1 MLDNLIYLVII
12 IFIYLSVGIFAEGED
27 EMKKYNLAIL
37 GATGAVGQEMLK
49 VLKERNFPISNLKL
63 LASKRSAGTL
73 VEYNGKEYV
82 IEEATEDSFENIDV
96 VLCAAE
102 NDISEKLS
110 PAAVKAG
117 AVVVDNSSAFRMD
130 NNVPLVVP
138 EVNPE
143 DVKKHKGIIANP
155 NCSTT
160 IALTAVNELNKYSKI
175 NRMIVTTFQ
184 AVSGAGVNGIK
195 ELDQQIKDISEGKDI
210 EISTFQHQI
219 AYNVIPQIGSFD
231 EVGYSQ
237 EEMKLQDEGRKI
249 LHNPELKV
257 NCTCVRVPVYRSH
270 SESITIETEKEI
282 TPEKAR
288 DLLSK
293 AAGVK
298 LIDDLDNKKYP
309 MPLDSSDQDLIYVG
323 RVRKDISSDN
333 SLVLWCCGDQ
343 VRKGAA
349 TNAVQI
355 AEVLAKENLI

>member
-1 MLDNLIYLVII
+1 
-12 IFIYLSVGIFAEGED
+12 
-27 EMKKYNLAIL
+27 MKKYNVAIL

-49 VLKERNFPISNLKL
+49 VLGERNFPINDLKL
-63 LASKRSAGTL
+63 LASKRSAGAI
-73 VEYNGKEYV
+73 VEFNGKEYAV
-82 IEEATEDSFENIDV
+82 EEARESSFENIDV

-117 AVVVDNSSAFRMD
+117 AVVVDNSSAFRLFD
-130 NNVPLVVP
+130 SVPLVVP
-138 EVNPE
+138 EVNGE
-143 DVKKHKGIIANP
+143 DVKNHKGIISNP

-160 IALTAVNELNKYSKI
+160 IALTAINELNKYSKI
-175 NRMIVTTFQ
+175 KRMIVTTFQ

-195 ELDQQIKDISEGKDI
+195 ELDQQIKDFSEGKEV
-210 EISTFQHQI
+210 EINTFQYQI

-231 EVGYSQ
+231 EAGYSQ
-237 EEMKLQDEGRKI
+237 EEMKLQKEGRKI
-249 LHNPELKV
+249 LHNPDLKV

-288 DLLSK
+288 ELLSK

-298 LIDDLDNKKYP
+298 LIDDVKNKKYP
-309 MPLDSSDQDLIYVG
+309 MPLDTSDQDLIYVG
-323 RVRKDISSDN
+323 RIRKDISAEN
-333 SLVLWCCGDQ
+333 SLVLWCSGDQ
-343 VRKGAA
+343 IRKGAA

>member
-1 MLDNLIYLVII
+1 
-12 IFIYLSVGIFAEGED
+12 
-27 EMKKYNLAIL
+27 MKKYNVAIL

-49 VLKERNFPISNLKL
+49 VLGERNFPINDLKL
-63 LASKRSAGTL
+63 LASKRSAGAI
-73 VEYNGKEYV
+73 VEFNGEEYA
-82 IEEATEDSFENIDV
+82 IEEATESSFENIDV

-117 AVVVDNSSAFRMD
+117 AVVVDNSSAFRLYD
-130 NNVPLVVP
+130 DVPLVVP
-138 EVNPE
+138 EVNGE
-143 DVKKHKGIIANP
+143 DVKNHQGIIANP

-160 IALTAVNELNKYSKI
+160 IALTAINELNKYSPIK
-175 NRMIVTTFQ
+175 RMIVTTFQ

-195 ELDQQIKDISEGKDI
+195 ELNQQIKDISEGKDV
-210 EISTFQHQI
+210 EINTFQHQI
-219 AYNVIPQIGSFD
+219 AYNVIPQIGSFN
-231 EVGYSQ
+231 EMGYSQ
-237 EEMKLQDEGRKI
+237 EEMKLLNEGRKI
-249 LHNPELKV
+249 LHNPNLKV

-282 TPEKAR
+282 TVEKAR
-288 DLLSK
+288 ELLSK

-298 LIDDLDNKKYP
+298 LIDDLENNKYP

-323 RVRKDISSDN
+323 RIRKDISGEN

-343 VRKGAA
+343 IRKGAA

-355 AEVLAKENLI
+355 AEVLVKENLI

>member
-1 MLDNLIYLVII
+1 
-12 IFIYLSVGIFAEGED
+12 
-27 EMKKYNLAIL
+27 MKKCNVAIL

-49 VLKERNFPISNLKL
+49 VLGERNFPINNLKL
-63 LASKRSAGTL
+63 FASKRSAGTI
-73 VEYNGKEYV
+73 VEFNGNNYV
-82 IEEATEDSFENIDV
+82 IEEADENSFENIDV

-102 NDISEKLS
+102 NDISERLS

-117 AVVVDNSSAFRMD
+117 AVVVDNSSAFRLCD
-130 NNVPLVVP
+130 NVPLVVP

-143 DVKKHKGIIANP
+143 DVKKHNGIIANP

-160 IALTAVNELNKYSKI
+160 IALTAINELNKYSKI
-175 NRMIVTTFQ
+175 KRMIVTTFQ

-195 ELDQQIKDISEGKDI
+195 ELDKQVKDIGEGRDV
-210 EISTFQHQI
+210 EINTFQHQI

-231 EVGYSQ
+231 EMGYSQ
-237 EEMKLQDEGRKI
+237 EEMKLQNEGRKI
-249 LHNPELKV
+249 LHNPDLKV

-270 SESITIETEKEI
+270 SESITIETEREI
-282 TPEKAR
+282 TPEKAKE
-288 DLLSK
+288 LLSK
-293 AAGVK
+293 AKGVK
-298 LIDDLDNKKYP
+298 LIDDLENKKYP

-323 RVRKDISSDN
+323 RIRKDISCEN

-355 AEVLAKENLI
+355 AEVLVKENLLK

>member
-1 MLDNLIYLVII
+1 
-12 IFIYLSVGIFAEGED
+12 
-27 EMKKYNLAIL
+27 MKSYNVAIL

-49 VLKERNFPISNLKL
+49 VLGERNFPINDLKL
-63 LASKRSAGTL
+63 LASKRSAGAI
-73 VEYNGKEYV
+73 VEFNGEEYA
-82 IEEATEDSFENIDV
+82 IEEARESSFENIDV

-117 AVVVDNSSAFRMD
+117 AVVVDNSSAFRLYD
-130 NNVPLVVP
+130 DVPLVVP
-138 EVNPE
+138 EVNGE
-143 DVKKHKGIIANP
+143 DVKNHQGIIANP

-160 IALTAVNELNKYSKI
+160 IALTAINELNKYSPIK
-175 NRMIVTTFQ
+175 RMIVTTFQ

-195 ELDQQIKDISEGKDI
+195 ELNQQIKDISEGKDV
-210 EISTFQHQI
+210 EINTFQHQI
-219 AYNVIPQIGSFD
+219 AYNVIPQIGSFN
-231 EVGYSQ
+231 EMGYSQ
-237 EEMKLQDEGRKI
+237 EEMKLLNEGRKI
-249 LHNPELKV
+249 LHNPDLKV

-282 TPEKAR
+282 TVEKAR
-288 DLLSK
+288 ELLSK

-298 LIDDLDNKKYP
+298 LIDDLENNKYP

-323 RVRKDISSDN
+323 RIRKDISGEN

-343 VRKGAA
+343 IRKGAA

-355 AEVLAKENLI
+355 AEVLVKENLI

>member
-1 MLDNLIYLVII
+1 
-12 IFIYLSVGIFAEGED
+12 
-27 EMKKYNLAIL
+27 MKKYNVAIL

-49 VLKERNFPISNLKL
+49 VLGERNFPINNLKL
-63 LASKRSAGTL
+63 LASKRSEGAL
-73 VEYNGKEYV
+73 VEFKGKEYAV
-82 IEEATEDSFENIDV
+82 EEAKESSFENIDV

-117 AVVVDNSSAFRMD
+117 AVVVDNSSAFRLFD
-130 NNVPLVVP
+130 SVPLVVP
-138 EVNPE
+138 EVNGE
-143 DVKKHKGIIANP
+143 DVKNHKGIISNP

-160 IALTAVNELNKYSKI
+160 IALTAINELNKYSKI
-175 NRMIVTTFQ
+175 KRMIVTTFQ

-195 ELDQQIKDISEGKDI
+195 ELDQQIKDISEGKEV
-210 EISTFQHQI
+210 EINTFQYQI

-231 EVGYSQ
+231 EAGYSQ
-237 EEMKLQDEGRKI
+237 EEMKLQKEGRKI
-249 LHNPELKV
+249 LHNPDLKV

-288 DLLSK
+288 ELLSK

-298 LIDDLDNKKYP
+298 LIDDVKNKKYP
-309 MPLDSSDQDLIYVG
+309 MPLDTSDQDLIYVG
-323 RVRKDISSDN
+323 RVRKDISAEN
-333 SLVLWCCGDQ
+333 SLVLWCSGDQ
-343 VRKGAA
+343 IRKGAA

>member
-1 MLDNLIYLVII
+1 
-12 IFIYLSVGIFAEGED
+12 
-27 EMKKYNLAIL
+27 MKKYNVAIL

-49 VLKERNFPISNLKL
+49 VLGERNFPINNLKL
-63 LASKRSAGTL
+63 LASKRSEGAL
-73 VEYNGKEYV
+73 VEFKGKEYAV
-82 IEEATEDSFENIDV
+82 EEAKESSFENIDV

-117 AVVVDNSSAFRMD
+117 AVVVDNSSAFRLFD
-130 NNVPLVVP
+130 SVPLVVP
-138 EVNPE
+138 EVNGE
-143 DVKKHKGIIANP
+143 DVKNHKGIISNP

-160 IALTAVNELNKYSKI
+160 IALTAINELNKYSKI
-175 NRMIVTTFQ
+175 KRMIVTTFQ

-195 ELDQQIKDISEGKDI
+195 ELDQQIKDFSEGKEV
-210 EISTFQHQI
+210 EINTFQYQI

-231 EVGYSQ
+231 EAGYSQ
-237 EEMKLQDEGRKI
+237 EEMKLQKEGRKI
-249 LHNPELKV
+249 LHNPDLKV

-288 DLLSK
+288 ELLSK

-298 LIDDLDNKKYP
+298 LIDDVKNKKYP
-309 MPLDSSDQDLIYVG
+309 MPLDTSDQDLIYVG
-323 RVRKDISSDN
+323 RIRKDISAEN
-333 SLVLWCCGDQ
+333 SLVLWCSGDQ
-343 VRKGAA
+343 IRKGAA

>member
-1 MLDNLIYLVII
+1 
-12 IFIYLSVGIFAEGED
+12 
-27 EMKKYNLAIL
+27 MKKYNVAIL

-49 VLKERNFPISNLKL
+49 VLGERNFPINDLKL
-63 LASKRSAGTL
+63 LASKRSAGAI
-73 VEYNGKEYV
+73 VEFNGEEYA
-82 IEEATEDSFENIDV
+82 IEEARESSFENIDV

-117 AVVVDNSSAFRMD
+117 AVVVDNSSAFRLYD
-130 NNVPLVVP
+130 DVPLVVP
-138 EVNPE
+138 EVNGE
-143 DVKKHKGIIANP
+143 DVKNHQGIIANP

-160 IALTAVNELNKYSKI
+160 IALTAINELNKYSPIK
-175 NRMIVTTFQ
+175 RMIVTTFQ

-195 ELDQQIKDISEGKDI
+195 ELNQQIKDISEGKDV
-210 EISTFQHQI
+210 EINTFQHQI
-219 AYNVIPQIGSFD
+219 AYNVIPQIGSFN
-231 EVGYSQ
+231 EMGYSQ
-237 EEMKLQDEGRKI
+237 EEMKLLNEGRKI
-249 LHNPELKV
+249 LHNPDLKV

-282 TPEKAR
+282 TVEKAR
-288 DLLSK
+288 ELLSK

-298 LIDDLDNKKYP
+298 LIDDLENNKYP

-323 RVRKDISSDN
+323 RIRKDISGEN

-343 VRKGAA
+343 IRKGAA

-355 AEVLAKENLI
+355 AEVLVKENLI